1 MAALT
6 MREDNSDLASQCMAF
21 CQALASKV
29 QTFSFA
35 LNVGSSFS
43 FSLDTRGDGSSTRS
57 KKRKSPSALRRN
69 ARRRA
74 EFLQKNSVP
83 STERKSSEK
92 ETAPEKEAEDRNKK
106 VFKCDQCDHDFK
118 SENGLKIH
126 VGKSHKKVNSTP
138 ATPDRLRQQPRSSV
152 SLSASPLLDASREET
167 CVNVDAVEGGMSS
180 EKCAFE
186 CGSCGSKFSNG
197 EALKIHLANVHKLPM
212 KCPDCD
218 LVFQNFV
225 SFVAHYKVH
234 RGIESDSD

>member
-1 MAALT
+1 MAAPA
-6 MREDNSDLASQCMAF
+6 MNEDNSDLASQCMAF

-106 VFKCDQCDHDFK
+106 VFKCDQCHRDFK

-152 SLSASPLLDASREET
+152 SLSASPLLDASREES
-167 CVNVDAVEGGMSS
+167 CVSVDAVEGGMSS

>member
-6 MREDNSDLASQCMAF
+6 MSGENSDLASQCMAF
-21 CQALASKV
+21 CQALASKG
-29 QTFSFA
+29 QNFSFT
-35 LNVGSSFS
+35 LNVGPSFT

-74 EFLQKNSVP
+74 EFLQKNPVP

-92 ETAPEKEAEDRNKK
+92 KSAPEKEAEDRNKK

-138 ATPDRLRQQPRSSV
+138 ATPDRLRQQPRGSV
-152 SLSASPLLDASREET
+152 SLSASPLLDASREES
-167 CVNVDAVEGGMSS
+167 CVNVDAVEGGLSS

-186 CGSCGSKFSNG
+186 CGSCGSKFSN
-197 EALKIHLANVHKLPM
+197 
-212 KCPDCD
+212 
-218 LVFQNFV
+218 
-225 SFVAHYKVH
+225 
-234 RGIESDSD
+234 